1 VIIMT
6 WKMTLKKQKTDFS
19 VKPKNTYIWGDFY
32 DIEEMQQ
39 RTIFDDISFRREL
52 REIVKSLK
60 RLNISVEFADMADE
74 RYKDGDGLYEYDASY
89 GLAVKVKMKNIEK
102 ILYFEIA
109 TEGAVREDG
118 PSDVQVYVPR
128 VLQDEEA
135 FIDVILE
142 SMGIGEGPSGNVNV
156 SQLEVDRQEYTN
168 WWNSLPRDEKENH
181 PAPIFDSEY
190 GASFDEAQQNRR

>member
-1 VIIMT
+1 MWKAII
-6 WKMTLKKQKTDFS
+6 KKQKTDFS
-19 VKPKNTYIWGDFY
+19 VKPKNIYILGDFWG
-32 DIEEMQQ
+32 IEEMNS
-39 RTIFDDISFRREL
+39 RTIFDDLSFRREL

-60 RLNISVEFADMADE
+60 RLNISVEFADLADE

-102 ILYFEIA
+102 ILYFEIP
-109 TEGAVREDG
+109 TSGAIREDG

-142 SMGIGEGPSGNVNV
+142 SMGIGEGPTGNVKI
-156 SQLEVDRQEYTN
+156 SQLEVDRQEYTD
-168 WWNSLPRDEKENH
+168 WWNSLPREEKYNH
-181 PAPIFDSEY
+181 PAPVFDSEY
-190 GASFDEAQQNRR
+190 GASWDEREQGHFG